1 MPGEQV
7 LAACACDTTATL
19 AQLGRFDLVTL
30 FLTGIG
36 VLLVLGGVFAFIDL
50 KRTAKATAKATAI
63 EEARSIAEKVTN
75 DYLQRELPDLIE
87 AYRAFLDDEDVSD
100 DAANQ
105 LAEAQ
110 EDDL

>member
-36 VLLVLGGVFAFIDL
+36 VLLVLGL
-50 KRTAKATAKATAI
+50 
-63 EEARSIAEKVTN
+63 S
-75 DYLQRELPDLIE
+75 LIHI
-87 AYRAFLDDEDVSD
+87 
-100 DAANQ
+100 
-105 LAEAQ
+105 
-110 EDDL
+110 